1 MHHYEKSLEECR
13 TKMKQAELRKAAA
26 LKAGDEEGAD
36 CWAFEASEQQRTID
50 ALEQNLADPDW
61 Y

>member
-1 MHHYEKSLEECR
+1 MHHYEKALEECR